1 MTFFKILKISV
12 YNWIGGSIGLKSLH
26 VNTSIHI
33 TELNP
38 YKNFEFVKLNYVN
51 T

>member
-12 YNWIGGSIGLKSLH
+12 YNWIGGSIGLKL
-26 VNTSIHI
+26 
-33 TELNP
+33 ELNP
-38 YKNFEFVKLNYVN
+38 YKNFVKLNYVN